1 MKNLKIIVYEL
12 RANQV
17 CNVVGAVSRAVGH
30 AYCGV
35 AECRDACSR
44 GVLKIQRDAG
54 LYDGAVSAGLGRR
67 ADTHAIP
74 LFRAAAKFSDF

>member
-1 MKNLKIIVYEL
+1 MKHLKIIVYEL

-17 CNVVGAVSRAVGH
+17 CNIVGAVSRAVGH
-30 AYCGV
+30 AYCRV

-67 ADTHAIP
+67 ADTNAIP
-74 LFRAAAKFSDF
+74 LFSGRRHFFVF